1 MPLDKFDAEAQ
12 KILAVLNMVSNIQTE
27 FDNNAKANDL
37 LALEFNK
44 FIGQLE
50 RGEVASH
57 VEFAHYFNKAMELT
71 KADPLAGKG
80 PLDDKLLAISQFIVR
95 YKRMRFKLPDFL
107 LVLLYKGEEELIGSQ
122 RAHFAS
128 IWNFLKDTI
137 EQIYTKFKIVDYAT
151 VYPAPG
157 GEQKT
162 TEPSNKLKFKKVK

>member
-1 MPLDKFDAEAQ
+1 MDKFESEAE
-12 KILAVLNMVSNIQTE
+12 KIRAVLNMLGNIQAE
-27 FDNNAKANDL
+27 FDNTARANDK
-37 LALEFNK
+37 LAMDFTK

-50 RGEVASH
+50 RGEVASQ

-80 PLDDKLLAISQFIVR
+80 ALEDKLLAISQFIIR
-95 YKRMRFKLPDFL
+95 YKRLRFKLPDFL

-128 IWNFLKDTI
+128 IWNFLKETI
-137 EQIYTKFKIVDYAT
+137 EQIYKKYKVVDYAT

-162 TEPSNKLKFKKVK
+162 TETSSKLKFKKVN

>member
-1 MPLDKFDAEAQ
+1 MDKFESEAE
-12 KILAVLNMVSNIQTE
+12 KIRAVLNMLGNIQAE
-27 FDNNAKANDL
+27 FDNNARANDK
-37 LALEFNK
+37 LAMDFTK

-50 RGEVASH
+50 RGEIASQ

-80 PLDDKLLAISQFIVR
+80 PLEDKLLAISQFIVR

-128 IWNFLKDTI
+128 IWNFLKETI
-137 EQIYTKFKIVDYAT
+137 EQIYKKYKVVDYAT

-157 GEQKT
+157 GGQKT
-162 TEPSNKLKFKKVK
+162 TEPSSKLKFKKVK